1 MDMLVLGCL
10 APQNAKN
17 WRVKPL
23 GARMTRHDR
32 AHTSSDTSQIVLH
45 QPCFVWLAFK
55 TWDADNICVLGHQT
69 SEALHSWGTSAYI
82 KKRNVVLVSP
92 RSFNHSDPSV
102 CVFPNPRWFNDL
114 ARLGATHQKFTDGHW
129 GFCVCCLPA
138 RNWGR
143 LSTSKHRLACPKLY
157 AALSTRSG
165 QLPTTCN
172 DLMNCVWYVV
182 AHYWDVSS
190 PTWSL
195 HHLPTI
201 PKLARG
207 AWQEY
212 DEGKERQEHEAS
224 ACSGI
229 SCVSGYWAMGPKWG
243 TNRPTKLV
251 ISNF

>member
-23 GARMTRHDR
+23 GARMTGHDR

-45 QPCFVWLAFK
+45 PPCFVWLAFK
-55 TWDADNICVLGHQT
+55 IWDADNICVLGHQT
-69 SEALHSWGTSAYI
+69 SEAPHSWGTSAYI
-82 KKRNVVLVSP
+82 KKRNVVVVSP

-102 CVFPNPRWFNDL
+102 CVFPNPRCFNDL
-114 ARLGATHQKFTDGHW
+114 ACLGATHQKFTDGHW

-165 QLPTTCN
+165 QLPTTWN

-182 AHYWDVSS
+182 APIVAMYR
-190 PTWSL
+190 
-195 HHLPTI
+195 HLPGPFI
-201 PKLARG
+201 IYQPSQNLPGAHGKSMMRARSG
-207 AWQEY
+207 RNTRHQPAVV
-212 DEGKERQEHEAS
+212 S
-224 ACSGI
+224 A
-229 SCVSGYWAMGPKWG
+229 V
-243 TNRPTKLV
+243 
-251 ISNF
+251 